1 MLPKIK
7 IQFMNG
13 QLGTVGESPD
23 GLFALVCGAAAVTKK
38 LELGKAY
45 T

>member
-23 GLFALVCGAAAVTKK
+23 GLFALVCGA
-38 LELGKAY
+38 G
-45 T
+45 